1 MDDVPAVTVYV
12 REGCHLCQD
21 ALQGLRR
28 MRADGRRFTL
38 DVVDI
43 EADDRLHRRYLERIP
58 VIALDGRELYDF
70 FLDEA
75 DLSRRL
81 EVRSS

>member
-1 MDDVPAVTVYV
+1 MDAGAAVTVYV

-21 ALQGLRR
+21 ALAGLRR
-28 MRADGRRFTL
+28 MRADGARFTL

-58 VIALDGRELYDF
+58 VIALDGRELSDF